1 MTVIIA
7 NIGTSD
13 LAIKIDDYYYP
24 VRFDRSE
31 PNIDYSDLTDNEKS
45 AWQQREAF
53 IKDFI
58 CNELKV
64 PLDSNGDFSFREF
77 TSKLLEAYSHEP
89 KTWHQRIRPGRIL
102 GVIQASQEPKFQ
114 ANTAYIFVTDQLAT
128 VKQGYPSDSIH
139 LFDILSK
146 WFELELYKLKLKKIV
161 IPQTISA
168 IDQDGLL
175 DYYYKFFVNEINN
188 NETVLISI
196 KGGTPQMQTALKI
209 QAIAKKIRAY
219 NHTP

>member
-64 PLDSNGDFSFREF
+64 PLDSNGNFSFREF
-77 TSKLLEAYSHEP
+77 TSKLEES
-89 KTWHQRIRPGRIL
+89 QR
-102 GVIQASQEPKFQ
+102 
-114 ANTAYIFVTDQLAT
+114 
-128 VKQGYPSDSIH
+128 VKPAQ
-139 LFDILSK
+139 K
-146 WFELELYKLKLKKIV
+146 
-161 IPQTISA
+161 
-168 IDQDGLL
+168 
-175 DYYYKFFVNEINN
+175 
-188 NETVLISI
+188 
-196 KGGTPQMQTALKI
+196 
-209 QAIAKKIRAY
+209 
-219 NHTP
+219 